1 MTIRTYR
8 VVSFILAAAFG
19 VVGLAFLFLSSDV
32 LALFNELAAAAGFE
46 RTETEA
52 HQFYVILSA
61 AYMYVVTLLAALMY
75 LQPGNVT
82 YPRLLINAKAAS
94 SILSFLVF
102 FLAAPVF
109 ICLVNGIID
118 GLIAVLVISMDRGV
132 RRVSQ

>member
-8 VVSFILAAAFG
+8 VVSFFLAAAFG

-32 LALFNELAAAAGFE
+32 LALFNEVAAAAEFE
-46 RTETEA
+46 RTGTHG
-52 HQFYVILSA
+52 HQFFVILSV
-61 AYMYVVTLLAALMY
+61 AYMYVVTLLASLMY
-75 LQPGNVT
+75 LRPENVT

-118 GLIAVLVISMDRGV
+118 ALIAVLVITMYRGV
-132 RRVSQ
+132 RRALQ